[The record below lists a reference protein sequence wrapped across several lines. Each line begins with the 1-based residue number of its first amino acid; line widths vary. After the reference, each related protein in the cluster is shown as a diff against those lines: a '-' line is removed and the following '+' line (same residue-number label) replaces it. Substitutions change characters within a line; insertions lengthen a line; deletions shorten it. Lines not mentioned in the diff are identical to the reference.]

1 MSYMAQ
7 GRKSTAGRRNKRD
20 IQKSRPTAAAQKRQ
34 IHSTQRQVDA
44 IKTKLREIREPCTWT
59 MGFERVP
66 LVAVT
71 TSSPFVVPLTSGPT
85 TNTGANA
92 AVVNNAALTSCQWKY
107 TMSPFPQNSPDN
119 RSKAFLGSQYVDFS
133 IESGTETAT
142 QRYTIYLVSLQPDT
156 ARETYNSTTSMSVLV
171 RDQHYCCPD
180 KSATSDPS
188 MYGVYLNPRMFR
200 IHKKFICQTQST
212 PDDSISSV
220 ARGVGNR
227 NNQTNRFI
235 FKTSYG
241 NAKLVSPG
249 DNNANSA
256 SPSMDLDQLTYRD
269 INPHLKKFLI
279 ICTDDTNGNV
289 LNSTLS
295 LSSVISGSTA

>member
-1 MSYMAQ
+1 MAQ
-7 GRKSTAGRRNKRD
+7 GRRSSAGRRNKRD
-20 IQKSRPTAAAQKRQ
+20 IKKSRPTAQAQKRQ
-34 IHSTQRQVDA
+34 LLSVQRQVGQ

-59 MGFERVP
+59 MGFERAP
-66 LVAVT
+66 LAYVT
-71 TSSPFVVPLTSGPT
+71 TTSPFIVPLTSGPT
-85 TNTGANA
+85 TQVGANA
-92 AVVNNAALTSCQWKY
+92 ATVNNAALTSCQWKY

-142 QRYTIYLVSLQPDT
+142 QRYTVYLVSLQPDT
-156 ARETYNSTTSMSVLV
+156 ARETYNSTTSMSVLT

-180 KSATSDPS
+180 QTSSSDPS
-188 MYGVYLNPRMFR
+188 MYGIYLNPRMFR

-212 PDDSISSV
+212 ADDSISSV
-220 ARGVGNR
+220 ARGVGVR

-249 DNNANSA
+249 DNNSSSA

-269 INPHLKKFLI
+269 INPHLKKFLVI
-279 ICTDDTNGNV
+279 ATDDTNSNV
-289 LNSTLS
+289 LNATLS
-295 LSSVISGSTA
+295 LSSIISGSTA